1 MKTTMRASA
10 LAVLCGI
17 ILSAPAFGDMQKD
30 SPVFFPK
37 EGALPAKYLPDQGAK
52 DGTAPEEGYY
62 LFSTPERSLEQ
73 IAKIQQEMP
82 AGEFTAPPADWTHL
96 PRTRQI
102 LTSGGELRLM
112 AIGDSIVNDTMRSAW
127 VAKLAEAYP
136 QARIS
141 ASVYVRGGGGC
152 QHYKENGRIA
162 KVVVPKNP
170 NLVLLGGISQQD
182 IASIREVIQQLR
194 AALPEAEI
202 LLATGTFGTADP
214 RVPEELAAA
223 RHSGTGEYGKEL
235 QSLAATENCAY
246 LDMTTPWAEYIRT
259 SKVHPHVF
267 YRDVV
272 HANEF
277 GEQIL
282 GKILLAFF
290 TAASPSTDDPDLV
303 VADFE
308 ADNYGDWAVTGTAFG
323 PGPAQGT
330 LPNQMPVSGFQGK
343 RLVNSYFEG
352 DGTTGTLTSPPFTIE
367 RRYLN
372 FLLGGGKAPREAC
385 INLLVD
391 GQVVR
396 TETGPNDR
404 AGGSERLD
412 WYAWD
417 VQDLQ
422 GKQAVIQ
429 IVDQRQGGWGH
440 INVDQ
445 IVQSNTRK
453 EMLPAAR
460 KINIS
465 ARYLHFPVQRGAMPV
480 RMKVTVGERIVD
492 EFDIELATDKVDYW
506 TFLDMGEYQGKQAT
520 VEVPRLLSDS
530 KALAQIQQAADVP
543 GAKTLYQEKFR
554 PQFHF
559 SPRVGWNND
568 PNGLV
573 YSQGE
578 WHLYFQHNP
587 YGWGWGNMHWGHAVS
602 KDLVHWTELPIAIYP
617 FKYDDWVFSGG
628 AVVDAANTSGFK
640 TGDNE
645 LIVASYTS
653 TGRGEAIAY
662 SNDRGRTF
670 TDYPGNPVVKHQG
683 RDPKIIWFAPGKH
696 WVMAV
701 YDEEPVQDGVR
712 QSIAFYTS
720 TDLKEWTLQSKIPGY
735 FECPEIFELAVD
747 GDKKN
752 TRWVIYAADGAYQ
765 VGSFDGKT
773 FQPEHKDKIRYNW
786 GNCFYASQTYSN
798 VPAEDGRRIQV
809 AWGQIGSDQM
819 PFNQQ
824 MNFPVELTLR
834 STAEGLRVFANPIK
848 EIALLHGKPVT
859 VKQVALNAESNS
871 LEGKGSELMHIQC
884 VLEPGTA
891 KQLVLN
897 VRGVPITYDVAAQQ
911 LSCLDKQAPLPLV
924 DGRVTVELLVDR
936 MSIEIFGN
944 GGSVYMPMGKVLDV
958 ENTSLGIQAVEGAGK
973 LVSATVYPLQS
984 AWKSIRP

>member
-1 MKTTMRASA
+1 
-10 LAVLCGI
+10 
-17 ILSAPAFGDMQKD
+17 
-30 SPVFFPK
+30 
-37 EGALPAKYLPDQGAK
+37 
-52 DGTAPEEGYY
+52 
-62 LFSTPERSLEQ
+62 
-73 IAKIQQEMP
+73 
-82 AGEFTAPPADWTHL
+82 
-96 PRTRQI
+96 
-102 LTSGGELRLM
+102 
-112 AIGDSIVNDTMRSAW
+112 
-127 VAKLAEAYP
+127 
-136 QARIS
+136 
-141 ASVYVRGGGGC
+141 
-152 QHYKENGRIA
+152 
-162 KVVVPKNP
+162 
-170 NLVLLGGISQQD
+170 
-182 IASIREVIQQLR
+182 
-194 AALPEAEI
+194 
-202 LLATGTFGTADP
+202 
-214 RVPEELAAA
+214 
-223 RHSGTGEYGKEL
+223 
-235 QSLAATENCAY
+235 
-246 LDMTTPWAEYIRT
+246 MTTPWAEYIR
-259 SKVHPHVF
+259 SAKVHPHLF

-290 TAASPSTDDPDLV
+290 TADSQPTDDQDLV

-308 ADNYGDWAVTGTAFG
+308 ADDYGDWVVTGTAFG

-352 DGTTGTLTSPPFTIE
+352 DGSTGTLTSPPFAIE
-367 RRYLN
+367 RRYIN
-372 FLLGGGKAPREAC
+372 FLLGGGKAPTRDLHQSAC
-385 INLLVD
+385 GRPSGSHRDRPERSSGWQRTIGLVLVGCAGPA
-391 GQVVR
+391 GQSR
-396 TETGPNDR
+396 P
-404 AGGSERLD
+404 S
-412 WYAWD
+412 
-417 VQDLQ
+417 
-422 GKQAVIQ
+422 IQ

-445 IVQSNTRK
+445 IVQSNSRK
-453 EMLPAAR
+453 ETLPASR
-460 KINIS
+460 KINLE

-480 RMKVTVGERIVD
+480 RMKVTVGDRIVD

-506 TFLDMGEYQGKQAT
+506 TFLDMRDYQGKQAT
-520 VEVPRLLSDS
+520 VEVARLLSDS
-530 KALAQIQQAADVP
+530 KALAQIQQADDVP

-602 KDLVHWTELPIAIYP
+602 TDLVHWTELPIAIYP

-628 AVVDAANTSGFK
+628 AVVDAANTAGFK

-645 LIVASYTS
+645 VIVASYTS
-653 TGRGEAIAY
+653 TGRGESIAY

-701 YDEEPVQDGVR
+701 YDEEPAQDGVR

-765 VGSFDGKT
+765 VGSFDGKA

-786 GNCFYASQTYSN
+786 GNCFYASQTYSD
-798 VPAEDGRRIQV
+798 VPAEDGRRIQI
-809 AWGQIGSDQM
+809 AWGQIGSGPDAVQ
-819 PFNQQ
+819 
-824 MNFPVELTLR
+824 
-834 STAEGLRVFANPIK
+834 STDEFSSRVD
-848 EIALLHGKPVT
+848 
-859 VKQVALNAESNS
+859 VA
-871 LEGKGSELMHIQC
+871 KDDR
-884 VLEPGTA
+884 GTA
-891 KQLVLN
+891 T
-897 VRGVPITYDVAAQQ
+897 VRQSGEGD
-911 LSCLDKQAPLPLV
+911 CLTARQAG
-924 DGRVTVELLVDR
+924 DGE
-936 MSIEIFGN
+936 
-944 GGSVYMPMGKVLDV
+944 
-958 ENTSLGIQAVEGAGK
+958 AGC
-973 LVSATVYPLQS
+973 L
-984 AWKSIRP
+984 